1 MFVFSKSQREA
12 PSLTQTLCLSKRVPG
27 HLLVFY
33 LAQKQSL
40 NSTHTQL
47 EALVF

>member
-12 PSLTQTLCLSKRVPG
+12 PHLTQPLRLSKRVPS
-27 HLLVFY
+27 HLSAFH
-33 LAQKQSL
+33 LAWKQGL
-40 NSTHTQL
+40 NSTHRQL